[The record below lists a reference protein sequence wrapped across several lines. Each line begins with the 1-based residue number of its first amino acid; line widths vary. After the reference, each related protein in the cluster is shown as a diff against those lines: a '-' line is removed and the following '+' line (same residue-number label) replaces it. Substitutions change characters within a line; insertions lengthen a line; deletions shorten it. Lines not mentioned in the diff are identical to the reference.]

1 MILEGEELWLFAQT
15 KWIVCGFMQLFRGK
29 GRGSLVTQRDRSNE
43 AGIEKVSSL
52 YDRVTLI
59 NWDGNMRDQYNYFE
73 VFRLD

>member
-1 MILEGEELWLFAQT
+1 
-15 KWIVCGFMQLFRGK
+15 MQLFRGK

-59 NWDGNMRDQYNYFE
+59 NRDGNMRDQYNYFE

>member
-1 MILEGEELWLFAQT
+1 MVICADQVDCV
-15 KWIVCGFMQLFRGK
+15 WIHAAFQGK